1 MRLAGLA
8 AALALTALAGL
19 PAGVAAQAVPVALA
33 PGEVLLAVEA
43 DGEHRSRPDVM
54 TITAGVV
61 TTAPSAREA
70 LGANSALAARLIDV
84 VRSKGIEPGD
94 ARTSEL
100 SVDPQL
106 EELSE
111 AEENRGRAP
120 RILGYLATN
129 KLELRLRDLTKAAE
143 MIDALFAA
151 GANSVQ
157 GPQFS
162 LADPTPAQR
171 LARHAAVAAARVEA
185 DTYAEA
191 LNMRVSRVLR
201 VSERGGFENGRR
213 GVYHS
218 NRQPGPPHSNRAGG
232 AGHPGDGHDRL
243 RTGAALTS
251 RPVMLN
257 LFQPPRSS
265 RRAGGEPD
273 PETRSG

>member
-8 AALALTALAGL
+8 AALALAGL
-19 PAGVAAQAVPVALA
+19 PAGVAGQAVPVTLA

-70 LGANSALAARLIDV
+70 LTANSALANRLFDV
-84 VRSKGIEPGD
+84 VRTKGIEPRD

-106 EELSE
+106 EEMSE
-111 AEENRGRAP
+111 KDEDRGRTP
-120 RILGYLATN
+120 RILGYVATN
-129 KLELRLRDLTKAAE
+129 KLELRLRDLSKAPDI
-143 MIDALFAA
+143 IDGLFAA

-157 GPQFS
+157 GPKFS
-162 LADPTPAQR
+162 LADPAPAQR
-171 LARHAAVAAARVEA
+171 LARRAAVAAAREEA

-201 VSERGGFENGRR
+201 ISERGGFDME
-213 GVYHS
+213 
-218 NRQPGPPHSNRAGG
+218 
-232 AGHPGDGHDRL
+232 
-243 RTGAALTS
+243 
-251 RPVMLN
+251 
-257 LFQPPRSS
+257 
-265 RRAGGEPD
+265 GGEYIVVTGSRIRRTPIE
-273 PETRSG
+273 PGELTTRITVMIDYAMVPR